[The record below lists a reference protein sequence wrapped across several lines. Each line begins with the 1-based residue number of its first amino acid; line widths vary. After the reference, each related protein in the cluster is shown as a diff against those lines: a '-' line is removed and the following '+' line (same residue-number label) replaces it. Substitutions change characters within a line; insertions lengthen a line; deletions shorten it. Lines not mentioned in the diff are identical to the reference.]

1 MTIFFCSMGTFAQQ
15 VPLYNHHFANPFV
28 YNPAFAGFGDNV
40 NAFLVRNSRNTN
52 FGGGAVNN
60 YLTVDAGIG
69 KENQQGIGLMVAAQ
83 THGIQQ
89 QYGGGLS
96 YAYVLKTG
104 KLSSLRFGVQAGFL
118 DNQIDASE
126 INVHHQQDPYLLALQ
141 KNKLAFNG
149 SAGLAFVHKNTRVGF
164 SIPQLLG
171 NKVNFGGNGERG
183 FYQLE
188 RHYMLSGAHTIHL
201 TKNQDWNLVPHV
213 IMRFS
218 SAFPVQ
224 LDALAQVN
232 YKKIAWM
239 SVGYKSNYAIEFN
252 AGVRFLKHFQFGYSY
267 ELVTGSIKK
276 YQSGM
281 NHEVMLGITVGQ
293 KQDNRRLEEL
303 ERKNAQLLKE
313 KQEAD
318 KRNAQLINDKQEAER
333 KLREMLEAQ
342 NALKDKMKRDSIAA
356 ANTLRDSLLAKKQV
370 EPSKVV
376 EVDEPMNQHPQGP
389 NKYYHFIEMDES
401 DSPLGYYVTTG
412 VFTSR
417 ANAENHLDHCIGLG
431 YEASKLVKNTR
442 NNMFYVVILYTTTKA
457 EATNTNNT
465 YKRKMNAN
473 VWVLIYDNNK

>member
-1 MTIFFCSMGTFAQQ
+1 MNKFLTYIIIILCSFEINAQQ
-15 VPLYNHHFANPFV
+15 VPFYNHYFANPFV
-28 YNPAFAGFGDNV
+28 INPAYAGFGENV

-60 YLTVDAGIG
+60 YLTVDAAIG
-69 KENQQGIGLMVAAQ
+69 EKHHQGIGLMVIAQ

-104 KLSSLRFGVQAGFL
+104 ESSSLRFGVQAGFL

-126 INVHHQQDPYLLALQ
+126 IKVEDQQDPYLEAIQ

-149 SAGLAFVHKNTRVGF
+149 SAGLAFNWKNTNIGF
-164 SIPQLLG
+164 SVPQLLG
-171 NKVNFGGNGERG
+171 NKVNFGGNSSRG

-188 RHYMLSGAHTIHL
+188 RHYMFSASQTIFL
-201 TKNQDWNLVPHV
+201 TKNQHWSVVPNV
-213 IMRFS
+213 IVRFS
-218 SAFPVQ
+218 PAFPIQ
-224 LDALAQVN
+224 YDALAQFR
-232 YKKIAWM
+232 YKKIAWL
-239 SVGYKSNYAIEFN
+239 SVGYKSNYAVELN
-252 AGVRFLKHFQFGYSY
+252 AGIRFLKHFQLGYSY
-267 ELVTGSIKK
+267 ELITGSIQQ

-281 NHEVMLGITVGQ
+281 NHEIMLGITVGQ

-303 ERKNAQLLKE
+303 ERQNAQLAKD

-318 KRNAQLINDKQEAER
+318 RR
-333 KLREMLEAQ
+333 LRELLEAQ
-342 NALKDKMKRDSIAA
+342 NQLKEKMKRDSIDA
-356 ANTLRDSLLAKKQV
+356 ANALRDSLRAKDELLKKQQ
-370 EPSKVV
+370 EEIDKKI
-376 EVDEPMNQHPQGP
+376 EVDEPFKESTQGS

-417 ANAENHLDHCIGLG
+417 ANAENHLDHCISLG
-431 YEASKLVKNTR
+431 YDAAKLVKNTR
-442 NNMFYVVILYTTTKA
+442 NNMFYVVILYTTTKS
-457 EATNTNNT
+457 EATVANNT